1 MQSAIFQFILCA
13 TRYVLEMVKQTLVV
27 STSVFKAQHHR
38 ADIWNKPLT
47 FASLSVSA
55 EIIACSCCKMQ
66 QAWLVLG
73 SKTVGPG
80 NG

>member
-13 TRYVLEMVKQTLVV
+13 TRYVLEMVKQASVV
-27 STSVFKAQHHR
+27 STSVFEAQHRR

-47 FASLSVSA
+47 FASLSVSV
-55 EIIACSCCKMQ
+55 EIIACSGCKMQ

-73 SKTVGPG
+73 SKMVGPG